1 MSQSLV
7 MLDDLHPDGIIIRI
21 DWDAW
26 AVGKSVFV
34 PCTGLNK
41 AGIQAR
47 AIAKRKGYTIVTRS
61 CIEGGHLGVRIWRT
75 A

>member
-1 MSQSLV
+1 MSKPLV
-7 MLDDLHPDGIIIRI
+7 MLDDLHPDGVPIKIQ
-21 DWDAW
+21 WDMW
-26 AVGKSVFV
+26 QIGMSVFV
-34 PCTGLNK
+34 PCAALNK

-47 AIAKRKGYTIVTRS
+47 AIAKRRGYNVIVRS